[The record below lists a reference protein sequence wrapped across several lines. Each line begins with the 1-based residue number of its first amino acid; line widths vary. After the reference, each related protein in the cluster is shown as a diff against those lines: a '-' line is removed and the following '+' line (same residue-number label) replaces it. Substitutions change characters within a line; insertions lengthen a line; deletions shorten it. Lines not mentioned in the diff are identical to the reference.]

1 MTDHVGTVVED
12 LADGGRTV
20 LLATHDLGTVD
31 RVADDRGQAILCFS
45 HKIIK
50 RAAGRAG
57 MRRTPLSG
65 PDARWPPQSRAG
77 SR

>member
-31 RVADDRGQAILCFS
+31 RVADTVLVLDRG
-45 HKIIK
+45 
-50 RAAGRAG
+50 G
-57 MRRTPLSG
+57 
-65 PDARWPPQSRAG
+65 DAHAG
-77 SR
+77 SHGIRRRRPGTGNIVLLSQDY